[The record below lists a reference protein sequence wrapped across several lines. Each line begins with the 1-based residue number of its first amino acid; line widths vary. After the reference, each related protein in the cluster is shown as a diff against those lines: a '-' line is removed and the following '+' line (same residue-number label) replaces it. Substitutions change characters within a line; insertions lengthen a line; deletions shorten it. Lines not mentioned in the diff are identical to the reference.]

1 MNTCQEENTNNK
13 KMERSIGL
21 MTAAPYSFTLHTKKN
36 LEE

>member
-1 MNTCQEENTNNK
+1 MNTCQEENTKK

-21 MTAAPYSFTLHTKKN
+21 ITAAPYSFTLHTKKN